1 MGMDGCKT
9 DSDRVAPLRI
19 DLCSTGK
26 DTDVAAASAQPSSTE
41 VGTYAFMYVCMYVC
55 GGLSLKNGASLVC
68 YVCTYVVIC
77 RSQ

>member
-1 MGMDGCKT
+1 MSVYGYGWLQKT
-9 DSDRVAPLRI
+9 DSDRVVPLRI

-55 GGLSLKNGASLVC
+55 GGLSSKK
-68 YVCTYVVIC
+68 
-77 RSQ
+77 